1 VYLTL
6 CLRSRG
12 HLTCGNCYGIL
23 NGVLFADGKCVA
35 MTMIARCPLANRT
48 ILIFYSLSLR
58 FKTINHFLVFLNA
71 WLLRFARGH
80 RAIIEDYKVSVTSGD
95 EYSDPRYLL

>member
-1 VYLTL
+1 MYLTL

-35 MTMIARCPLANRT
+35 
-48 ILIFYSLSLR
+48 
-58 FKTINHFLVFLNA
+58 
-71 WLLRFARGH
+71 
-80 RAIIEDYKVSVTSGD
+80 IIEDYKVSVTSGD